1 MTSVTLVTYLR
12 AGLGLVERVLSN
24 LGCPHYDNIAY
35 LISSKLIIVKKNSR
49 DTSDGRKLRK
59 MKNETNF

>member
-35 LISSKLIIVKKNSR
+35 LISAKLIIVRRILEIQVMEEN
-49 DTSDGRKLRK
+49 
-59 MKNETNF
+59 